1 MLYVYFTY
9 CQIDSKYM
17 GNIVHEIHNK
27 IHTGYAIS
35 YMCSGVRFARK
46 EGAAL
51 LLICMKTYC
60 CFYLFAF

>member
-1 MLYVYFTY
+1 MRFH
-9 CQIDSKYM
+9 
-17 GNIVHEIHNK
+17 NI
-27 IHTGYAIS
+27 IHTGYAIL

-51 LLICMKTYC
+51 LLICMKMYY